1 MADATFALSVVSPQG
16 TVFQGRAVAV
26 TVPGADGELSV
37 LAGHMPLVAGLA
49 DGEVRVKTAER
60 ETSIAITGG
69 FLRVRRDGVTIL
81 SDFAA
86 EAESIEVARVEEA
99 RERARR
105 LLAEAKE
112 RRDVVLLERDF
123 HRAIL
128 QLKVAEKIRRRRAS
142 RT

>member
-1 MADATFALSVVSPQG
+1 VGEFPLSIVSPQG
-16 TVFQGRAVAV
+16 TVFSGKATSV

-37 LAGHMPLVAGLA
+37 LAGHMPLVAGLGE
-49 DGEVRVKTAER
+49 GEVRVKTGER
-60 ETSIAITGG
+60 EVSLAIAGG
-69 FLRVRRDGVTIL
+69 FLRIRPDGVQIL

-86 EAESIEVARVEEA
+86 QAESIEVARVEEA
-99 RERARR
+99 RERAQR
-105 LLAEAKE
+105 LMAEAKE
-112 RRDVVLLERDF
+112 KRDVVLLERDF